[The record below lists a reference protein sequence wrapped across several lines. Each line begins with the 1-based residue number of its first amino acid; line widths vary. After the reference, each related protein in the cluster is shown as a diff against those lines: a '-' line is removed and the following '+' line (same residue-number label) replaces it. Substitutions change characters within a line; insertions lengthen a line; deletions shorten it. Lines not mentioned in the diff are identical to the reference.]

1 MDDIDKIIAEYK
13 QTPFEIYDIFTPH
26 TGIVSLMVKKG
37 EKVKG
42 ITREGSEKKGTLIYT
57 ILRQGNLKNIY
68 APIDGEVV
76 EILEKVDRQFV
87 EAKTKIMSIKHTLSK
102 EEVVNKVLERFL
114 YIFKAPETARY
125 HFTQELNKKIEQ
137 KGLQGI
143 IINPGEEILIMS
155 RMKRDIPLIYEG
167 EPGIIYAVYFKSNV
181 TIMQGMPL
189 LGICPPGQVEFISKL
204 VRKIQLEWEKDAAW

>member
-26 TGIVSLMVKKG
+26 TGMVSLMVKKG
-37 EKVKG
+37 EKVNSG
-42 ITREGSEKKGTLIYT
+42 KKGTLIYT

-76 EILEKVDRQFV
+76 EILEKVDRKFV

>member
-13 QTPFEIYDIFTPH
+13 QTPFEIYDVFTPH
-26 TGIVSLMVKKG
+26 TGMVSLMVKKG
-37 EKVKG
+37 EKVNSG
-42 ITREGSEKKGTLIYT
+42 KKGTLIYT

-102 EEVVNKVLERFL
+102 EEVVNKALERFL

-137 KGLQGI
+137 KGLQGVVI
-143 IINPGEEILIMS
+143 KPGDEILIMS
-155 RMKRDIPLIYEG
+155 RMKREIPLTYEG

-189 LGICPPGQVEFISKL
+189 LGICPPDKVEFISKL
-204 VRKIQLEWEKDAAW
+204 VKKIQLEWEKDTT

>member
-13 QTPFEIYDIFTPH
+13 QTPFEIYDVFTPH
-26 TGIVSLMVKKG
+26 TGMVSLMVKKG
-37 EKVKG
+37 EKVNSG
-42 ITREGSEKKGTLIYT
+42 KKGTLIYT

-204 VRKIQLEWEKDAAW
+204 VRKIQLEWEKDRT

>member
-13 QTPFEIYDIFTPH
+13 QTPFEIYDVFTPH
-26 TGIVSLMVKKG
+26 TGMVSLMVKKG
-37 EKVKG
+37 EKVNSG
-42 ITREGSEKKGTLIYT
+42 KKGTLIYT

-76 EILEKVDRQFV
+76 EILEKVDRKFV
-87 EAKTKIMSIKHTLSK
+87 EAKTKIMSIKHTFSK

>member
-13 QTPFEIYDIFTPH
+13 QTPFEIYDVFTPH
-26 TGIVSLMVKKG
+26 TGMVSLMVKKG
-37 EKVKG
+37 EKVNSG
-42 ITREGSEKKGTLIYT
+42 KKGTLIYT

-204 VRKIQLEWEKDAAW
+204 VRKIQLEWEKNTT

>member
-13 QTPFEIYDIFTPH
+13 QTPFEIYDVFTPH
-26 TGIVSLMVKKG
+26 TGMVSLMVKKG
-37 EKVKG
+37 EKVNSG
-42 ITREGSEKKGTLIYT
+42 KKGTLIYT

-87 EAKTKIMSIKHTLSK
+87 EAKTKIMSIKHTFSK

-204 VRKIQLEWEKDAAW
+204 VRKIQLEWEKNTT

>member
-1 MDDIDKIIAEYK
+1 M
-13 QTPFEIYDIFTPH
+13 
-26 TGIVSLMVKKG
+26 VSLMVKKG
-37 EKVKG
+37 EKVNSG
-42 ITREGSEKKGTLIYT
+42 KKGTLIYT

-204 VRKIQLEWEKDAAW
+204 VRKIQLEWEKNTT

>member
-13 QTPFEIYDIFTPH
+13 QTPFEIYDVFTPH
-26 TGIVSLMVKKG
+26 TGMVSLMVKKG
-37 EKVKG
+37 EKVNSG
-42 ITREGSEKKGTLIYT
+42 KKGTLIYT

-87 EAKTKIMSIKHTLSK
+87 EAKTKIMSIKHTFSK

-167 EPGIIYAVYFKSNV
+167 EPGIIYAVYFKPNV

-204 VRKIQLEWEKDAAW
+204 VRKIQLEWEKNTT

>member
-13 QTPFEIYDIFTPH
+13 QTPFEIYDVFTPH
-26 TGIVSLMVKKG
+26 TGMVSLMVKKG
-37 EKVKG
+37 EKVNSG
-42 ITREGSEKKGTLIYT
+42 KKGTLIYT

-76 EILEKVDRQFV
+76 EILEKVDRKFV

-204 VRKIQLEWEKDAAW
+204 VRKIQLEWEKNTT

>member
-1 MDDIDKIIAEYK
+1 
-13 QTPFEIYDIFTPH
+13 QTPFEIYDVFTPH
-26 TGIVSLMVKKG
+26 TGMVSLMVKKG
-37 EKVKG
+37 EKVNSG
-42 ITREGSEKKGTLIYT
+42 KKGTLIYT

-87 EAKTKIMSIKHTLSK
+87 EAKTKIMSIKHTFSK

-204 VRKIQLEWEKDAAW
+204 VRKIQLEWEKNTT

>member
-13 QTPFEIYDIFTPH
+13 QTPFEIYDVFTPH
-26 TGIVSLMVKKG
+26 TGMVSLMVKKG
-37 EKVKG
+37 EKVNSG
-42 ITREGSEKKGTLIYT
+42 KKGTLIYT

-204 VRKIQLEWEKDAAW
+204 VRKIQLEWEKDTT

>member
-13 QTPFEIYDIFTPH
+13 QTPFEIYDVFTPH
-26 TGIVSLMVKKG
+26 TGMVSLMVKKG
-37 EKVKG
+37 EKVNSG
-42 ITREGSEKKGTLIYT
+42 KKGTLIYT

-87 EAKTKIMSIKHTLSK
+87 EAKTKIMSIKHTFSK

-204 VRKIQLEWEKDAAW
+204 VRKIQLEWEKDTT

>member
-13 QTPFEIYDIFTPH
+13 QTPFEIYDVFTPH
-26 TGIVSLMVKKG
+26 TGMVSLMVKKG
-37 EKVKG
+37 EKVNSG
-42 ITREGSEKKGTLIYT
+42 KKGTLIYT

-87 EAKTKIMSIKHTLSK
+87 EAKTKIMSIKHTFSK

-167 EPGIIYAVYFKSNV
+167 EPGIIYAVYFKPNV

-204 VRKIQLEWEKDAAW
+204 VKKIQLEWEKNTT

>member
-37 EKVKG
+37 EKVD
-42 ITREGSEKKGTLIYT
+42 SEKKGTLIYT
-57 ILRQGNLKNIY
+57 ISRQGNLKSIY
-68 APIDGEVV
+68 APIDGEIV
-76 EILEKVDRQFV
+76 EILEKVDGQFV
-87 EAKTKIMSIKHTLSK
+87 EAKTKIMSIKHTFSK
-102 EEVVNKVLERFL
+102 EEVVNKALERFL

-125 HFTQELNKKIEQ
+125 YFTQELNKKIEH
-137 KGLQGI
+137 KGLQEI
-143 IINPGEEILIMS
+143 IINPGDEILIMS
-155 RMKRDIPLIYEG
+155 RMKREIPLTYEG

-204 VRKIQLEWEKDAAW
+204 VKKIQLEWEKDRTPSK